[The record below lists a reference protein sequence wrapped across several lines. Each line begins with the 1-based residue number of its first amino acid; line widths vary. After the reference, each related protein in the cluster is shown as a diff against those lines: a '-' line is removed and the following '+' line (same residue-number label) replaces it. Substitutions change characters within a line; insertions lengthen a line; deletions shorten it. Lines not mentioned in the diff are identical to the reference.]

1 MVLAAEKLQEVLKQV
16 PEVRMYVWDTGPY
29 VPVMNW
35 EAAALEAIEVGFGKE
50 SDEYREL
57 STAIEDQSWRD
68 TNKPEAVSPGV
79 FVNRDFQLRID
90 RIERMLNDYLG
101 RLQAREAAP
110 VERKVAPRPKPA
122 VKARPRKAAKKAKAK
137 PKKAK
142 PKKQAKAK
150 KARPKKGKKKKS
162 SKRKR

>member
-1 MVLAAEKLQEVLKQV
+1 MVLAAEKLREVLKQV

-35 EAAALEAIEVGFGKE
+35 EAAALEAVEAGFGKE

-57 STAIEDQSWRD
+57 SAAIEDQSWRD
-68 TNKPEAVSPGV
+68 TNRPEAVAPEV

-110 VERKVAPRPKPA
+110 AERPAAPRPKPA
-122 VKARPRKAAKKAKAK
+122 VKARPRKAAEKAKAK
-137 PKKAK
+137 PKKKKAK
-142 PKKQAKAK
+142 PKKAKAR
-150 KARPKKGKKKKS
+150 KAKGKKKAR
-162 SKRKR
+162 KRKR